1 MFSSGVW
8 CMYFTRGGQLLLTDF
23 DPSSGKMFSEVLNT
37 DGFSVGL
44 HSALKILLRRKQ
56 RQLMTEIVKSLKT
69 ERQEA
74 PK

>member
-1 MFSSGVW
+1 
-8 CMYFTRGGQLLLTDF
+8 
-23 DPSSGKMFSEVLNT
+23 MFSEVLNT

-44 HSALKILLRRKQ
+44 PSALKILLRRKQ
-56 RQLMTEIVKSLKT
+56 SQLMTEIDKSLKT